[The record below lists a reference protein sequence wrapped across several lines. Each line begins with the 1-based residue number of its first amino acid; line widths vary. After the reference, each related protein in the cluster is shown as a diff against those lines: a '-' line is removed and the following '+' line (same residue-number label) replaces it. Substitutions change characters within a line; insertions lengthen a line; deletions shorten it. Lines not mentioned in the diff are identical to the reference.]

1 VGARFHAATAISGG
15 FAERAM
21 RGWVLTVSG
30 LIVGLA
36 VGAAASDID
45 WGFTVR
51 ARPASPAGAT
61 TQWVDRTH
69 KGNRLDQAVTRVG
82 KQPTQPRQIMEG
94 CEAAASPLSPSAQI
108 PARCAA

>member
-1 VGARFHAATAISGG
+1 
-15 FAERAM
+15 M

-30 LIVGLA
+30 LVVGLA
-36 VGAAASDID
+36 IGAAASDLD
-45 WGFTVR
+45 WGFSVR
-51 ARPASPAGAT
+51 ARPASPPGAT

-69 KGNRLDQAVTRVG
+69 KGGRLDQAVTRVG
-82 KQPTQPRQIMEG
+82 KEPTPPQSIMEG